1 VTAASNQAAHLS
13 AHFSDIGAGFLSPA
27 LASQQVFRAAL
38 DAFARPGRIARVEAA
53 AEGPPELHAATC
65 ALALALL
72 DQDTRLWLSPSLRTG
87 STANYLRFHTGCVLV
102 AEAGLAD
109 FALAAAA
116 ELPPLEA
123 FGCGSEDYPD
133 RSSTVVIQV
142 GSLRE
147 GEGWKLS
154 GPGIKATAR
163 LAAGGLRGEFPGE
176 WAQNRRLFPRGV
188 DVFLACDGEL
198 CGLPR
203 TTHIE
208 A

>member
-1 VTAASNQAAHLS
+1 VSTVSNAGAHLS
-13 AHFSDIGAGFLSPA
+13 AHLSDLGAGFASSA
-27 LASQQVFRAAL
+27 LASQRVFRAAL
-38 DAFARPGRIARVEAA
+38 EALARPGRIARVEAA
-53 AEGPPELHAATC
+53 AEAPPEFHPSSC

-87 STANYLRFHTGCVLV
+87 KAATYFRFHTGCVL
-102 AEAGLAD
+102 ATEAGQAD
-109 FALAAAA
+109 FALAAAT

-147 GEGWKLS
+147 GEGWRLS
-154 GPGIKATAR
+154 GPGIKTTAR
-163 LAAGGLRGEFPGE
+163 LAVGGLRGEFPGE
-176 WAQNRRLFPRGV
+176 WAKNRRLFPRGV
-188 DVFLACDGEL
+188 DVFLACGSEL